1 MSCKKLKAPQ
11 PPTLESLPKNVKM
24 PEGLSVDSIKS
35 MASGKGLSDM
45 MSNVGGMISSNLNS
59 LSDHLS
65 PTALAGKV
73 SSVVDSIA
81 GGIESRVNMAIN
93 SVTSIKGMIGGAF
106 SQADKIKDRLT
117 GKVPGR
123 SEFAELQSSIS
134 NTKCDGK
141 YTSQAG
147 AVVSDI
153 NSNINSQ
160 SSRISKKDKRNI
172 NKNQS
177 AKDAKAAEI
186 QENVSVKTADKAA
199 TQNKSKEDRSE
210 QETLVETELTV
221 TEVENNLVRPELMMI
236 DTRKI
241 GPRGGWG
248 YDENGPELLDVISSI
263 RDAIDSYK
271 PGEGR
276 PDIVDI
282 QKQQTSNER
291 VLNGWIEDDHPGDS
305 FAVANKAV
313 LFTRPS
319 NELVEQFEE
328 YLEANRDDWTNE
340 RPFHISRYMLN
351 ITTYTT
357 KWERDQERET
367 TKWLIDQ
374 PVKDEDGNVIGKQ
387 TKQVPTTGIFDIVHV
402 AGFWSLIYTVQDGDT
417 IGYNALFGSG
427 HVEMKYKSLGEMLSP
442 DDYNKFRNKDRDAWT
457 GATQIM
463 LGNSLIGSY
472 KGKLKQFTIMD
483 DIKEAVIRG
492 DTIG

>member
-24 PEGLSVDSIKS
+24 PEGLSVDSIKN

-45 MSNVGGMISSNLNS
+45 MNNVGGMISSNLSN
-59 LSDHLS
+59 LGNHLS
-65 PTALAGKV
+65 PAALAGKV

-93 SVTSIKGMIGGAF
+93 SVTSIKGMIGGAL
-106 SQADKIKDRLT
+106 SQADKIKDKLT
-117 GKVPGR
+117 GKIPGK
-123 SEFAELQSSIS
+123 SEFTELQSSIS

-147 AVVSDI
+147 SVVSDI
-153 NSNINSQ
+153 NSKINSQ
-160 SSRISKKDKRNI
+160 SSQISKKDKRKI
-172 NKNQS
+172 AKDQDV
-177 AKDAKAAEI
+177 KDAKASEI
-186 QENVSVKTADKAA
+186 KNNVSTKVTEDTAA
-199 TQNKSKEDRSE
+199 QNKSKEERSE
-210 QETLVETELTV
+210 QDTLVETELVV
-221 TEVENNLVRPELMMI
+221 TEVENKVVRPELMMI
-236 DTRKI
+236 DTRTI
-241 GPRGGWG
+241 GPYGGWG
-248 YDENGPELLDVISSI
+248 YSEEGANTLDVISTMQ
-263 RDAIDSYK
+263 DKIDSYR

-276 PDIVDI
+276 ADIINV

-291 VLNGWIEDDHPGDS
+291 VLNGWIEDDHPGDG

-313 LFTRPS
+313 LFVRPS

-367 TKWLIDQ
+367 TKWLTDQ

-442 DDYNKFRNKDRDAWT
+442 DDYNKFRNKDRDAWS
-457 GATQIM
+457 AACDIM
-463 LGNSLIGSY
+463 LGNSAIAGY
-472 KGKLKQFTIMD
+472 KGELKKFEIMKD
-483 DIKEAVIRG
+483 LLDAVERG
-492 DTIG
+492 DTV